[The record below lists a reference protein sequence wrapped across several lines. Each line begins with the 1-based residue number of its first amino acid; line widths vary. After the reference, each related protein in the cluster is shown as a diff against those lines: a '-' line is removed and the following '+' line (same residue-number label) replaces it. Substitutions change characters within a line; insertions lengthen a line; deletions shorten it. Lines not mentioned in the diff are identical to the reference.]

1 MKTTVIT
8 LNQERNVTLTCYIQ
22 HIVSENTTVTKRP
35 AIIVL
40 PGGGYQ
46 YCSQRESDPAAF
58 PYLAAGYQ
66 AFVLNY
72 TVGKNTIWSQP
83 LDDYEQAVE
92 LIKSKAE
99 EWEIDTSRIA
109 VIGFSAGGHLAA
121 AAATMARNRPAAC
134 ILGYPVIT
142 EETARVYCSTAPG
155 IPENVDEKTCPC
167 FVFSSRTD
175 GTVPINDTVR
185 LIDALTKHGIPY
197 ECHIYAFANHGFT
210 TCESSVQNRSWIC
223 TRTPDWVRDSIEWL
237 KDTIGD
243 FNNGILGKRQNW

>member
-72 TVGKNTIWSQP
+72 TVGENTIWSQP

-167 FVFSSRTD
+167 FVFSS
-175 GTVPINDTVR
+175 
-185 LIDALTKHGIPY
+185 
-197 ECHIYAFANHGFT
+197 
-210 TCESSVQNRSWIC
+210 
-223 TRTPDWVRDSIEWL
+223 
-237 KDTIGD
+237 
-243 FNNGILGKRQNW
+243 

>member
-1 MKTTVIT
+1 MKSTVII

-22 HIVSENTTVTKRP
+22 HIVSENNSVFKRP
-35 AIIVL
+35 AIIVI

-46 YCSQRESDPAAF
+46 YCSQREADPAAF

-72 TVGKNTIWSQP
+72 TVGKNTVWPLP
-83 LDDYEQAVE
+83 LDDYEMAVE
-92 LIKSKAE
+92 LIKSNAE

-121 AAATMARNRPAAC
+121 AAATMSKCRPAAC

-142 EETARVYCSTAPG
+142 EETAKVYCPTAPG
-155 IPENVDEKTCPC
+155 IPENVDENTCPC
-167 FVFSSRTD
+167 FIFSSRTD

-185 LIDALTKHGIPY
+185 LVDALTKHDIPY
-197 ECHIYAFANHGFT
+197 ECHIYAFANHGFA
-210 TCESSVQNRSWIC
+210 TCESCVQNRNWIC

-243 FNNGILGKRQNW
+243 FNNGVLGPRQIW

>member
-72 TVGKNTIWSQP
+72 TVGENTIWSQP

-121 AAATMARNRPAAC
+121 ARSDNGTQPSRRLHSRISGYHRGNRKG
-134 ILGYPVIT
+134 ILL
-142 EETARVYCSTAPG
+142 
-155 IPENVDEKTCPC
+155 N
-167 FVFSSRTD
+167 SSRN
-175 GTVPINDTVR
+175 PR
-185 LIDALTKHGIPY
+185 
-197 ECHIYAFANHGFT
+197 EC
-210 TCESSVQNRSWIC
+210 R
-223 TRTPDWVRDSIEWL
+223 
-237 KDTIGD
+237 
-243 FNNGILGKRQNW
+243 

>member
-8 LNQERNVTLTCYIQ
+8 LSQERNVTLTCYIQ
-22 HIVSENTTVTKRP
+22 HIYSERVDVVKRP
-35 AIIVL
+35 AMLVL

-46 YCSQRESDPAAF
+46 YCSDREADPAAF

-66 AFVLNY
+66 VFVLEY
-72 TVGKNTIWSQP
+72 SVKEHSRWPQP
-83 LDDYEQAVE
+83 LEDYEQAVE
-92 LIKSKAE
+92 LIKSKAD

-121 AAATMARNRPAAC
+121 AAATMSRNRPAAC

-142 EETARVYCSTAPG
+142 EETAEVYCQTAPG
-155 IPENVDEKTCPC
+155 ILENVDEKTCPC

-185 LIDALTKHGIPY
+185 LIDALTKHDIPY

-210 TCESSVQNRSWIC
+210 TCESCVQNRSWIC

-243 FNNGILGKRQNW
+243 FNDGVLGKRQIW